1 MVYVVSMNLDKIRK
15 RVTGGFR
22 PFSIMTSDGNSYEVP
37 HPEFI
42 LVGKSAVAVTDHDGD
57 IAVLDPLHIVGL
69 KDVPSNRRK
78 AA

>member
-1 MVYVVSMNLDKIRK
+1 MNLDKIRK

-22 PFSIMTSDGNSYEVP
+22 PFSVLTSDGNSYAVP

-42 LVGKSAVAVTDHDGD
+42 LVGKSAVAVTDQEGD
-57 IAVLDPLHIVGL
+57 IAVLDPLHIVAL
-69 KDVPSNRRK
+69 KDIPGRQK

>member
-1 MVYVVSMNLDKIRK
+1 MNLEKIRK
-15 RVTGGFR
+15 RVTGGFK
-22 PFSIMTSDGNSYEVP
+22 PFSILTSDGNSYQVP

-42 LVGKSAVAVTDHDGD
+42 LFGKASVAVTDDEGD

-69 KDVPSNRRK
+69 KDIPASRKK

>member
-1 MVYVVSMNLDKIRK
+1 MSLDKIRK
-15 RVTGGFR
+15 RLSGGFK
-22 PFSIMTSDGNSYEVP
+22 PFPILTSDGNSYEVP

-42 LVGKSAVAVTDHDGD
+42 LIGKSAVAVTDHEGD

-69 KDVPSNRRK
+69 KGIPSNRKK